1 MVAGGEGGVDLAGVV
16 GGDEGGFAQAGVAG
30 LGESAVAVG
39 LAGGVGGG
47 DQAGEGAD
55 RGEVGESCCVA
66 ESSEDLRGADPADA
80 GGGSDDPGRVGLV
93 VESGDALVELVD
105 LLGEG
110 QREPGFDGDV
120 GGERVEVEPA
130 AVGSPQPERGLGG
143 FDDRGG
149 AFVSP
154 RLAAGAAEE
163 RRQAGLA
170 EAFHLNRVGVA
181 GQEPQSGQRHIRAE
195 RGNPR
200 RSQDLQQRV
209 EAGHRGGA
217 AMHQAGADL
226 DRPFEMVPRAER
238 VLAVH
243 PSGCRSG
250 RRASTFESSRSV
262 LVCLL

>member
-30 LGESAVAVG
+30 LGESAAAVG

-130 AVGSPQPERGLGG
+130 AVGSPQPERDRESHHKPINYSYDTPLGLFG
-143 FDDRGG
+143 
-149 AFVSP
+149 P
-154 RLAAGAAEE
+154 RTA
-163 RRQAGLA
+163 R
-170 EAFHLNRVGVA
+170 
-181 GQEPQSGQRHIRAE
+181 
-195 RGNPR
+195 
-200 RSQDLQQRV
+200 
-209 EAGHRGGA
+209 
-217 AMHQAGADL
+217 
-226 DRPFEMVPRAER
+226 
-238 VLAVH
+238 
-243 PSGCRSG
+243 
-250 RRASTFESSRSV
+250 
-262 LVCLL
+262 